1 MASIHALPADGDVFL
16 DARDEGRAM
25 RLSWHSEGGGLAVLS
40 IWRAGTCVATFQL
53 RREDVPDLVD
63 TLVRGLAEDQ
73 ARLGSGHASGF

>member
-25 RLSWHSEGGGLAVLS
+25 RLSWHSENGGLAVLS
-40 IWRAGTCVATFQL
+40 IWRAGTCMATFQIS
-53 RREDVPDLVD
+53 REDVPDLID

-73 ARLGSGHASGF
+73 ARQGSGHASGF